1 MCIRD
6 RTILT
11 HGNTGALAT
20 SGYGTALG
28 IIRKAYESG
37 KKINV
42 IVTETRPFLH
52 GARLTTWELVQLG
65 IPTNLIVDSAAGYMM
80 VNKKI
85 DSIIVGAQRI
95 AKNGDFAN
103 EIGTYSLSVIARN
116 NNIPFYVAAPTSII
130 DMESL
135 DGSSFPIEERNREE
149 VINFNDSEI
158 SPKAISVS
166 NITTDIT
173 PCENISGF
181 ITESGIIYP
190 PFNNTY

>member
-6 RTILT
+6 
-11 HGNTGALAT
+11 
-20 SGYGTALG
+20 S
-28 IIRKAYESG
+28 
-37 KKINV
+37 
-42 IVTETRPFLH
+42 
-52 GARLTTWELVQLG
+52 
-65 IPTNLIVDSAAGYMM
+65 
-80 VNKKI
+80 KKI

-103 EIGTYSLSVIARN
+103 EIGTYSLSVIAKN

-130 DMESL
+130 DTESL
-135 DGSSFPIEERNREE
+135 NGSSFPIEERNKKE

-158 SPKAISVS
+158 APKAISVT

-173 PCENISGF
+173 PYENISGF